1 MLMFVYKISS
11 MKHDFTQLQLTRL
24 VYEETTKAETDMLLE
39 LAFTVPQIAETLETL
54 RKGREAL
61 GEDRF
66 IPSDFVINRILGYS
80 ASTSPVSA
88 S

>member
-1 MLMFVYKISS
+1 MNKISS

-39 LAFTVPQIAETLETL
+39 LAITVPQIAETLETL